1 MHFYNRAA
9 LCACVLS
16 LVACS
21 RSPGPAA
28 HASTSERAEQG
39 APAEKTEKAKKDDDD
54 DKGKSEHGDA
64 SRESKKASESREA
77 NEGKKDLIRL
87 SDQQVAAAGVELV
100 PVRGSFTGA
109 IDMPGTVIANPKRS
123 QVVAAA
129 VGGRVVALN
138 RNLGEAVSRGEA
150 LAVIESQ
157 DAAQLKADLAIAHR
171 ELELARTNFR
181 REEHLYQ
188 EKVSA
193 QQDYIAARTAAQE
206 AKIRADLAEQRLV
219 AAGGGS
225 GSSMNQLAVRSP
237 IKGYVVARK
246 AALGDAVQANTELF
260 EIADLS
266 EVSVDLTFSPDDAG
280 KVSVGSPVDVT
291 SGSRTST
298 GRIAFLSRIVDPAT
312 RQVHAIA
319 TLPNANGTWRVGE
332 TVRVSMPMSDAKQAS
347 TLAVP
352 RSAVQTVEDKPS
364 VFVRVK
370 DGFMVKH
377 VVLGPSNGAYVGVLS
392 GLSGD
397 ERIAASN
404 SYVLKAELG
413 KGDAGGDD
421 D

>member
-21 RSPGPAA
+21 RPPGPAA
-28 HASTSERAEQG
+28 AHAPTSERAEQ
-39 APAEKTEKAKKDDDD
+39 AASAEKAEKAEKAKKGDDD

-64 SRESKKASESREA
+64 SHESREA

-87 SDQQVAAAGVELV
+87 SDQQVAAAGIELV

-109 IDMPGTVIANPKRS
+109 IDMPGIIVANPKRS
-123 QVVAAA
+123 QVVAVA

-138 RNLGEAVSRGEA
+138 RNLGEAVSRGEVLA
-150 LAVIESQ
+150 LIESQ

-171 ELELARTNFR
+171 ELELARTNFK

-225 GSSMNQLAVRSP
+225 SSSMNQLAVRSP

-246 AALGDAVQANTELF
+246 AALGDAIQANTELF

-370 DGFMVKH
+370 DGFMVRH

-392 GLSGD
+392 GLSGG

-413 KGDAGGDD
+413 KGEAGGDD